1 LINDSKAT
9 SYSSSLDVL
18 KSLKKVFW
26 IVGGIPKKGDKFL
39 LSKKD
44 SLNIKAYIFG
54 KNRNY
59 FVKHLKNKV
68 KSQVFKNLERALK
81 KIVLDIKL
89 EKNDQHKTILFS
101 PSAASFDS
109 FKNFEDRGKKFNLL
123 VKKLKIKKLIY
134 D

>member
-1 LINDSKAT
+1 MYLSRWYNQNNFVTGIIKTINKFKGLKFRQQIIFKSKKFTLINDSKAT

-68 KSQVFKNLERALK
+68 KSEVLTESLTVVTNELK
-81 KIVLDIKL
+81 CSV
-89 EKNDQHKTILFS
+89 
-101 PSAASFDS
+101 
-109 FKNFEDRGKKFNLL
+109 
-123 VKKLKIKKLIY
+123 
-134 D
+134 